1 MNVYEVKVCAD
12 IGGELY
18 DVRVNQHS
26 VSEAWPDGRIA
37 LWVKGPRGMQ
47 MCVEA
52 NHGIEVLQ
60 DKRKP
65 WADAVAGIAKAAVAM
80 IRESGVA

>member
-1 MNVYEVKVCAD
+1 MSVYEVKVCAD

-52 NHGIEVLQ
+52 GHGIEVLQ
-60 DKRKP
+60 GKHKP
-65 WADAVAGIAKAAVAM
+65 WAAAVADIAKAAVAM
-80 IRESGVA
+80 IREGGAP